1 MSDVADDITVM
12 LSPDSSHVVV
22 SGLDGARNTRDLWTV
37 DIKRGLRTRF
47 TFDAADEMS
56 PVWSPDGR
64 DFFSRLAGGAYSI
77 SSRSRRAAPARG
89 RSC

>member
-1 MSDVADDITVM
+1 VADVADDMTVM
-12 LSPDSSHVVV
+12 LAPDSAHVVV

-56 PVWSPDGR
+56 PVWSSDGR
-64 DFFSRLAGGAYSI
+64 DIFFASRRRGRLDI
-77 SSRSRRAAPARG
+77 SRSRRAARSR